1 MFEQYID
8 EQAKEVIAKLDNF
21 EKFEVN
27 ARCMGWKICDGLV
40 VRRVMT
46 ANYFVIEIHGLSIP
60 DITPDKVLS
69 ILRNLITQMNFNKKQ
84 ELRDIHAAS
93 DKLMGYHF
101 D

>member
-1 MFEQYID
+1 MLVQYID
-8 EQAKEVIAKLDNF
+8 EQAQEVIDALDKF

-40 VRRVMT
+40 VRWVKT
-46 ANYFVIEIHGLSIP
+46 ASYFVIEIHGLAVT
-60 DITPDKVLS
+60 DITHDKVLPN
-69 ILRNLITQMNFNKKQ
+69 LRSLLTQMNFNKTQ
-84 ELRDIHAAS
+84 ELREIHAAS